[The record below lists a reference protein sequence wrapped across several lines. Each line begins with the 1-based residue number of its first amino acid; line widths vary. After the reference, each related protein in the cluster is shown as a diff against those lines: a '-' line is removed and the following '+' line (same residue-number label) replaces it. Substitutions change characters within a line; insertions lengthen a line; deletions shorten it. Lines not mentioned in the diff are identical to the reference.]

1 MSEPTD
7 EPDLKERADCGS
19 TVQGRGEGGRKESRI
34 LGELD
39 PDAIREHTYPCQ
51 DCDGGC
57 EVCDE

>member
-7 EPDLKERADCGS
+7 EREVWEVLD
-19 TVQGRGEGGRKESRI
+19 RI

-57 EVCDE
+57 EVCDG